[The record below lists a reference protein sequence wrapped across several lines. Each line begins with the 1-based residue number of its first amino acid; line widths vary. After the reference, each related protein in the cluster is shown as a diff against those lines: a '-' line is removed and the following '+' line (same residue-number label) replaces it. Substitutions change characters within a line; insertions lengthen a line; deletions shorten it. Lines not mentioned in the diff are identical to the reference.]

1 MAAGYSDPTLP
12 ESSCSSAT
20 MNITESDL
28 SPGAGDRGYMPNVD
42 GTAIEVIRP
51 IQLEEPPEHV
61 LFDFDGTLSL
71 IREGWMDVMLS
82 MMVETLLN
90 TPTQE
95 SPDELKRIAYDF
107 VTELTGKQTIY
118 QMIRLAEEVALRG
131 DTPADPLEYKHQ
143 YHDRLMERIGS
154 RREGLRNGQRVPD
167 EMVVPGS
174 FELLD
179 SLQTMGVHLYLASG
193 TDEVYVREEAELLG
207 LDAYFGPRI
216 YGAVDDFRTFSKAQ
230 VIERIL
236 DNGSIVPEKLVGF
249 GDGYVEIQN
258 VKQAGGTA
266 VGVASDEAHRSRVP
280 DAWKRERL
288 IGVGADLIVPDF
300 RDHQR
305 LVECFWGTAI

>member
-1 MAAGYSDPTLP
+1 MATESSDPAFP
-12 ESSCSSAT
+12 ISRRGRAN

-28 SPGAGDRGYMPNVD
+28 SHGAGDRGYMPNVE

-71 IREGWMDVMLS
+71 IREGWMDVMLP
-82 MMVETLLN
+82 MMVEILRD

-95 SPDELKRIAYDF
+95 SSDKLKTMAYCF

-118 QMIRLAEEVALRG
+118 QMIRLAEEVTLRG
-131 DTPADPLEYKHQ
+131 GTPADPLDYKHQ

-154 RREGLRNGQRVPD
+154 RREGLRSGQLAPVD
-167 EMVVPGS
+167 AVVPGS
-174 FELLD
+174 FELLETLRAMD
-179 SLQTMGVHLYLASG
+179 VHLYLASG

-236 DNGSIVPEKLVGF
+236 GNGSIVAEKLVGF

-266 VGVASDEAHRSRVP
+266 VGVASDESGRGRVP
-280 DAWKRERL
+280 DAWKRQRL
-288 IGVGADLIVPDF
+288 IDVGADLIVPDF
-300 RDHQR
+300 RDHQK
-305 LVECFWGTAI
+305 LVECLWKA

>member
-1 MAAGYSDPTLP
+1 MDIAD
-12 ESSCSSAT
+12 
-20 MNITESDL
+20 SDL
-28 SPGAGDRGYMPNVD
+28 PPDAGDYHYLPNVD
-42 GTAIEVIRP
+42 NTAIEVIRP
-51 IQLEEPPEHV
+51 IRFKELPEHV

-71 IREGWMDVMLS
+71 IREGWMDVMLP

-95 SPDELKRIAYDF
+95 SPDELKSIAYDF

-118 QMIRLAEEVALRG
+118 QMIRLADEVTRRG
-131 DTPADPLEYKHQ
+131 GTPADPLEYKHQ

-154 RREGLRNGQRVPD
+154 RREGLRSGQRVPD

-179 SLQTMGVHLYLASG
+179 LLQTMEVHLYLASG
-193 TDEVYVREEAELLG
+193 TDEIYVREEAELLG
-207 LDAYFGPRI
+207 LDRYFGPRI

-236 DNGSIVPEKLVGF
+236 GNGRIAPEKLVGF

-266 VGVASDEAHRSRVP
+266 VGVASDEASRSRVP

-300 RDHQR
+300 CDHQR
-305 LVECFWGTAI
+305 LVECLWGTAI